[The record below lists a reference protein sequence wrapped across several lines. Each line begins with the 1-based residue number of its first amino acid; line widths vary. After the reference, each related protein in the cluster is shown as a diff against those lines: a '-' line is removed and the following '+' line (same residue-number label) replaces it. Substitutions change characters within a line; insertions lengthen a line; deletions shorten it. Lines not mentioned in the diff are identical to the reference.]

1 VLQSSQKLPVF
12 LNQPPQLARAWRLIV
27 VITSKAI
34 IREENMK
41 VTAFS
46 GSARKGGNTS
56 IMLQRVF
63 LELGREGIET
73 ELVELA
79 GKPIRGCIACY
90 GCFRNKNRSCTIHDD
105 VVNEAIAKMDASDG
119 IIIASPTYFADITSE
134 TKALIDRSGMV
145 ARANDFMFRRKVG
158 AGVVA
163 VRRGGAIHAFDSINH
178 FFLIGEMI
186 IPGSSYWNIGIG
198 REIGDVEE
206 DAEGMATMETLGRNM
221 AWLLK
226 KLQA

>member
-1 VLQSSQKLPVF
+1 
-12 LNQPPQLARAWRLIV
+12 
-27 VITSKAI
+27 
-34 IREENMK
+34 MK
-41 VTAFS
+41 VTAFN

-56 IMLQRVF
+56 IMLQKVF
-63 LELGREGIET
+63 AELGREGIET

-79 GKPIRGCIACY
+79 GAPIRGCVACY
-90 GCFRNKNRSCTIHDD
+90 GCFRNKNRRCTIHDD
-105 VVNEAIAKMDASDG
+105 VVNDAIAKMDASDG

-158 AGVVA
+158 AAVVA
-163 VRRGGAIHAFDSINH
+163 VRRAGAIHAFDSINH

-186 IPGSSYWNIGIG
+186 VPGSSYWNIGVG

-221 AWLLK
+221 AWLMK

>member
-1 VLQSSQKLPVF
+1 
-12 LNQPPQLARAWRLIV
+12 
-27 VITSKAI
+27 
-34 IREENMK
+34 MK
-41 VTAFS
+41 VTAFN

-63 LELGREGIET
+63 AELGREGIET

-79 GKPIRGCIACY
+79 GAPIRGCVACY
-90 GCFRNKNRSCTIHDD
+90 GCFRNKNRRCTIHDD
-105 VVNEAIAKMDASDG
+105 VVNDAIAKMDASDG

-221 AWLLK
+221 DWLMK

>member
-1 VLQSSQKLPVF
+1 
-12 LNQPPQLARAWRLIV
+12 
-27 VITSKAI
+27 
-34 IREENMK
+34 MK
-41 VTAFS
+41 VTAFN

-56 IMLQRVF
+56 IMLQKVF
-63 LELGREGIET
+63 AELGREGIET

-79 GKPIRGCIACY
+79 GAPIRGCVACY
-90 GCFRNKNRSCTIHDD
+90 GCFRNKNRRCTIHDD
-105 VVNEAIAKMDASDG
+105 VVNDAIAKMDASDG

-145 ARANDFMFRRKVG
+145 ARTNDFMFRRKVG

-221 AWLLK
+221 AWLMK